1 MAEAL
6 HQNGRTDDG
15 IQLLERMKAGELGA
29 SGVLHLLGAEGRM
42 LHYRTYELGPQH
54 EWVVFVHGAGGSS
67 SIWFKQAREFRK
79 HFNVLM
85 VDLRG
90 HGKSASP
97 SDNKGRLKYTF
108 QDISREILEVL
119 DHLRFSG
126 AFCRNFTRTI
136 IVRTI
141 GEIAPAR
148 MRLMILAAITR
159 LNFDPTAWCFW
170 GTA

>member
-1 MAEAL
+1 
-6 HQNGRTDDG
+6 
-15 IQLLERMKAGELGA
+15 
-29 SGVLHLLGAEGRM
+29 M

-97 SDNKGRLKYTF
+97 SDNKSRLKYTF
-108 QDISREILEVL
+108 QDISRE
-119 DHLRFSG
+119 
-126 AFCRNFTRTI
+126 
-136 IVRTI
+136 
-141 GEIAPAR
+141 
-148 MRLMILAAITR
+148 
-159 LNFDPTAWCFW
+159 FW
-170 GTA
+170 KCSTTCGFKRRISSEFH